1 MILELSCGFSFPT
14 EKRSIARNSSH
25 LAAFSFL
32 NCHYFVFCFLFLFFL
47 CVLCCL
53 FSSQDSAAVQ
63 ILLEIC
69 LPTEDEK
76 TQGSNTYSLLKSVQ
90 STSGPKSPELEE
102 EEDSLLCN
110 LREVQCLI
118 CCLLH
123 QMYIADPN
131 IVKLV
136 HFQVWFALF

>member
-1 MILELSCGFSFPT
+1 M
-14 EKRSIARNSSH
+14 
-25 LAAFSFL
+25 
-32 NCHYFVFCFLFLFFL
+32 
-47 CVLCCL
+47 
-53 FSSQDSAAVQ
+53 Q

-69 LPTEDEK
+69 LPTEEEK
-76 TQGSNTYSLLKSVQ
+76 AQGSNSHSLLKNIHSTAAIGPQ
-90 STSGPKSPELEE
+90 SKGLEE

-136 HFQVWFALF
+136 HFQVSFLWATSSFHIFVMALQEVIVG

>member
-1 MILELSCGFSFPT
+1 M
-14 EKRSIARNSSH
+14 
-25 LAAFSFL
+25 
-32 NCHYFVFCFLFLFFL
+32 
-47 CVLCCL
+47 
-53 FSSQDSAAVQ
+53 Q

-69 LPTEDEK
+69 LPTEEEK
-76 TQGSNTYSLLKSVQ
+76 GQSSSAQELLRDVQ
-90 STSGPKSPELEE
+90 SPPSPQGAEE
-102 EEDSLLCN
+102 EQEEEQEQSLLCN

-136 HFQVWFALF
+136 HFQVCSALLQLLLLCQGWGEPRGVLRK

>member
-1 MILELSCGFSFPT
+1 M
-14 EKRSIARNSSH
+14 
-25 LAAFSFL
+25 
-32 NCHYFVFCFLFLFFL
+32 
-47 CVLCCL
+47 
-53 FSSQDSAAVQ
+53 Q

-69 LPTEDEK
+69 LPTEEEK
-76 TQGSNTYSLLKSVQ
+76 GQSSTAHDLLRDVQ
-90 STSGPKSPELEE
+90 SPPSPQGAEAEE
-102 EEDSLLCN
+102 EESLLCN

-136 HFQVWFALF
+136 HFQVCFALL

>member
-1 MILELSCGFSFPT
+1 M
-14 EKRSIARNSSH
+14 
-25 LAAFSFL
+25 
-32 NCHYFVFCFLFLFFL
+32 
-47 CVLCCL
+47 
-53 FSSQDSAAVQ
+53 Q

-69 LPTEDEK
+69 LPTDEEK
-76 TQGSNTYSLLKSVQ
+76 GHSSNSHSLLKNIQ
-90 STSGPKSPELEE
+90 SAAGPGPQIQELEE

-136 HFQVWFALF
+136 HFQVSFSLATTFLFSILVLKVMAG

>member
-1 MILELSCGFSFPT
+1 M
-14 EKRSIARNSSH
+14 
-25 LAAFSFL
+25 
-32 NCHYFVFCFLFLFFL
+32 
-47 CVLCCL
+47 
-53 FSSQDSAAVQ
+53 Q

-69 LPTEDEK
+69 LPTEEEK
-76 TQGSNTYSLLKSVQ
+76 AESSNCHSLLKSVHG
-90 STSGPKSPELEE
+90 STGPTSPEP

-136 HFQVWFALF
+136 HFQVCFTLF

>member
-1 MILELSCGFSFPT
+1 MFCG
-14 EKRSIARNSSH
+14 
-25 LAAFSFL
+25 
-32 NCHYFVFCFLFLFFL
+32 
-47 CVLCCL
+47 L

-69 LPTEDEK
+69 LPTEEEK
-76 TQGSNTYSLLKSVQ
+76 AQSSNSHSLLKSIH
-90 STSGPKSPELEE
+90 SATGPKSPELE

-136 HFQVWFALF
+136 HFQVCFALFMASLVKKDPKEVVEGCYIL

>member
-1 MILELSCGFSFPT
+1 M
-14 EKRSIARNSSH
+14 
-25 LAAFSFL
+25 
-32 NCHYFVFCFLFLFFL
+32 
-47 CVLCCL
+47 
-53 FSSQDSAAVQ
+53 Q

-69 LPTEDEK
+69 LPTEEEK
-76 TQGSNTYSLLKSVQ
+76 GQSSSADLLRDVQ
-90 STSGPKSPELEE
+90 SPPGPEGGAEAEE
-102 EEDSLLCN
+102 EEEEEEEQSLLCN

-136 HFQVWFALF
+136 HFQVCSALLQLWFALSGWQRAQRSGQGLLSVPQK

>member
-1 MILELSCGFSFPT
+1 M
-14 EKRSIARNSSH
+14 
-25 LAAFSFL
+25 
-32 NCHYFVFCFLFLFFL
+32 
-47 CVLCCL
+47 
-53 FSSQDSAAVQ
+53 Q

-69 LPTEDEK
+69 LPTEEEK
-76 TQGSNTYSLLKSVQ
+76 SQSSNTHSLLKSVHGTTG
-90 STSGPKSPELEE
+90 SKSPEPE

-136 HFQVWFALF
+136 HFQVSFVLF